1 MKFKEFLQLN
11 EGINDNGI
19 MKAIFIVGIAASG
32 KSTISSPLSFYAKHI
47 DVDAP
52 QEYFSDKYNIDL
64 SKNGNP
70 EDKIKIRKL
79 GKRITSNEI
88 VNYIEGMLPM
98 VVNVVGDDLERTTK
112 RIKILRSFG
121 YDVGMIYINT
131 DLEKSVE
138 RAYKRTYG
146 KNKDKNR
153 HVAAEYMYDAY
164 KKLAQNV
171 KVYQDLLF
179 DRVEENKELLDF
191 FIQIRNDGN
200 ISNDTITNIHKEIKK
215 FLAAPIKNEKGIEI
229 VDKIKSK
236 NKKLLTD
243 VIDKSKI
250 ENKVKDWF

>member
-11 EGINDNGI
+11 EGINDPGI
-19 MKAIFIVGIAASG
+19 LKAIFVVGIAAAG
-32 KSTISSPLSFYAKHI
+32 KSTISSPLKFYAKHI

-64 SKNGNP
+64 SKDGNP
-70 EDKIKIRKL
+70 EEKIRIRKL

-88 VNYIEGMLPM
+88 INYVSGMLPM

-131 DLEKSVE
+131 DLEKSVD
-138 RAYKRTYG
+138 RAYRRTYG

-164 KKLAQNV
+164 QKLAQNV
-171 KVYQDLLF
+171 KQYQDLLF

-191 FIQIRNDGN
+191 FIQIRNDGV
-200 ISNDTITNIHKEIKK
+200 ISNDVLDNIHNQIKK
-215 FLAAPIKNEKGIEI
+215 FLAAPMKNEKGVEI
-229 VDKIKSK
+229 LEKIKK
-236 NKKLLTD
+236 QNKKMLID
-243 VIDKSKI
+243 IIDKSKI
-250 ENKVKDWF
+250 EEKVKSWF